1 MCLKLTKKKKKAEVR
16 RMTVPFSFV
25 HFDRVAGKLPQP
37 NLVLLKHL
45 LCVLYHIS
53 RNSAVNKMDSNN
65 LAICVGPSILSPD
78 HNKHLP
84 LEAQKE
90 LTDKVCLVLFPATLT
105 ELERKSEGKYFQAG
119 SITCPGITGSIPTAL

>member
-1 MCLKLTKKKKKAEVR
+1 
-16 RMTVPFSFV
+16 MTVPFSFV

-37 NLVLLKHL
+37 NLVLLKHV
-45 LCVLYHIS
+45 LCVLHHIS

-78 HNKHLP
+78 HNQHLP

-90 LTDKVCLVLFPATLT
+90 LTDKVRLVLFYAILT
-105 ELERKSEGKYFQAG
+105 ENQKENIFSQGL
-119 SITCPGITGSIPTAL
+119 